1 MLSYL
6 RTSTMESA
14 MQDKKSSTSIANRTT
29 AFCLNTLKM
38 LREVPPGVEF
48 KHIRRQLT
56 HSSADVGM
64 HFRDV
69 DRAELRCEFI
79 AGLAEIR
86 KSLAESE
93 YWIGLIEG
101 LKPDVPGIGA
111 VHAEAR
117 SLMELFERIRQ
128 RAEAGAVKDKVP
140 V

>member
-1 MLSYL
+1 MHN
-6 RTSTMESA
+6 RESN
-14 MQDKKSSTSIANRTT
+14 KSIADRTT

-38 LREVPPGVEF
+38 LREVPPGVEL

-64 HFRDV
+64 HFRDI
-69 DRAELRCEFI
+69 DHSELRCEFI
-79 AGLAEIR
+79 AGLTEIQ

-93 YWIGLIEG
+93 YWISLIEG

-117 SLMELFERIRQ
+117 NLMQLFGRMRQ
-128 RAEAGAVKDKVP
+128 KAAAETADG
-140 V
+140 